1 MSGLP
6 TRAVESNVDWFR
18 TYGLRFTRGESAR
31 MTRANQCIAIILGLF
46 VTLLSVQVGHAQE
59 RSCTELESRMLHDAF
74 MPRTWE
80 TLYQSYRSYRLCDD
94 GAIGEGYS
102 ESVARLLVDHWNTL
116 PQLAHLARK
125 DAEFRA
131 FVMRHVDATLNMDDV
146 EKIRKNAKTL
156 CPTGLRT
163 VCNGL
168 AKQADSALKED
179 AASPEDDAA
188 RP

>member
-1 MSGLP
+1 
-6 TRAVESNVDWFR
+6 
-18 TYGLRFTRGESAR
+18 

-59 RSCTELESRMLHDAF
+59 RSCAELESRMLHEAF
-74 MPRTWE
+74 TPRNWE
-80 TLYQSYRSYRLCDD
+80 TLYKSYRSYRLCDD

-131 FVMRHVDATLNMDDV
+131 FIMRHVDATLNTDDV
-146 EKIRKNAKTL
+146 EKIRKNANTL
-156 CPTGLRT
+156 CPMGLRT
-163 VCNGL
+163 ICNGL

-179 AASPEDDAA
+179 APSPKDDAA